1 MAVDCPFCRIISKE
15 IAAEIVY
22 EDEEI
27 VSFRMLIRW
36 LGASADCPAQTY
48 FLLADLKARILC

>member
-1 MAVDCPFCRIISKE
+1 MAPDFDQMAGGKAWLSIVHFAVFISKE

-27 VSFRMLIRW
+27 VSFQ
-36 LGASADCPAQTY
+36 GC
-48 FLLADLKARILC
+48 